1 MVSGALVLLLVVG
14 TALAYFLVDLDQV
27 VGRFVAKQKP
37 ELEKQLGRAVVV
49 GKISTRVFPS
59 LRARVEGLAIGP
71 DPARAA
77 DDRSL
82 VEIKAVGFDVAIWKA
97 VFSLGKSIRVKTAYV
112 DGLRVNV
119 IRYPDGRLSYQ
130 DILDRQVAKPEPT
143 KPDEPLSP
151 RAQEILRGISIDE
164 IRLDDGEVRLV
175 DLGTPT
181 GQPAE
186 STIRKLNLRLADVR
200 LSDPVRLHA
209 DAALFSDTT
218 NFRFDATVGPLPPD
232 LQIDGIPRVDLVR
245 IEAASVDLAR
255 LAPYLGPAVP
265 VQLDSA
271 VFSAN
276 WRLETKGASA
286 PIVVDGNLALDK
298 LQLRGGQPFACRL
311 ESKLTFEPAS
321 TSARIEKLELRV
333 GEVLLTASGALLDL
347 ATAPRFEAFT
357 LQSSTLAPSLLMA
370 YFPPLRASLPKD
382 ARLAGTA
389 TLDVK
394 ASGDAA
400 RQTVRARLDLAPL
413 DLRLPGLLLKPSGVP
428 FAVQLDGD
436 LTQKDAT
443 IRRLGLR
450 LSELDLEVKG
460 TVRSFSKPT
469 LDLTASAKPFR
480 FDALARLLPTVA
492 QALAASKT
500 TASGQGHLAAHVKGN
515 AEQLDAALDL
525 SLLGVKLDVPG
536 TRLLGSLRLEGELK
550 GNPGGDFTTQV
561 LLDGNQ
567 ATIVVKDVL
576 NKTAATPL
584 RLELSAA
591 RKGDL
596 LSVSKL
602 DVRLAEL
609 RIEGDGRFDLA
620 KGTTDARIDMPRLD
634 LEKLARTLVA
644 LDPAKMRKGFVEAKI
659 AVRGNPQKLDSMALA
674 LAPFAAQYAGSDVR
688 GEVRVENLVAPRL
701 EARLASSLLDIDA
714 LTGDAKGPPASAKK
728 AQAKPAPA
736 VDDPALKS
744 YRLHALL
751 EAKKVIVSQT
761 TLERF
766 QGEVELEDGV
776 LTLKDCTFR
785 AFGGTITASGTQAE
799 IWRGRMPFKAKL
811 AIKGLDLN
819 QVLSAKTRYP
829 NTLFGTGDLDVQ
841 VSGVG
846 FETAD
851 LERHLLGQLDVGLRE
866 GRFAR
871 ASLTESVASGSLTAL
886 RKIPGLAT
894 KALDGNNS
902 FRDLR
907 ALLEVRDG
915 RMHMRQPVGLTL
927 DGNRVQLEGAIG
939 IAGGLF
945 LTGLYT
951 LPGQA
956 LEKMTGGKCG
966 SMDELRLPI
975 GIGGTIDAPRF
986 TVDAKAA
993 AQPLAERC
1001 LKGGLASSAAKSLGA
1016 KAEALGVPVPAGADL
1031 DAKAK
1036 AAAAS
1041 AKAAKAEA
1049 EQKAKAEVERARA
1062 QAEAAKAEAEQKAR
1076 AEAERA
1082 RAQAEAAKAEAER
1095 KAREEAAKRG
1105 NEVKQKLGDKLK
1117 GFGR

>member
-1 MVSGALVLLLVVG
+1 
-14 TALAYFLVDLDQV
+14 
-27 VGRFVAKQKP
+27 
-37 ELEKQLGRAVVV
+37 
-49 GKISTRVFPS
+49 
-59 LRARVEGLAIGP
+59 
-71 DPARAA
+71 
-77 DDRSL
+77 
-82 VEIKAVGFDVAIWKA
+82 
-97 VFSLGKSIRVKTAYV
+97 
-112 DGLRVNV
+112 
-119 IRYPDGRLSYQ
+119 
-130 DILDRQVAKPEPT
+130 
-143 KPDEPLSP
+143 
-151 RAQEILRGISIDE
+151 
-164 IRLDDGEVRLV
+164 
-175 DLGTPT
+175 
-181 GQPAE
+181 
-186 STIRKLNLRLADVR
+186 
-200 LSDPVRLHA
+200 
-209 DAALFSDTT
+209 
-218 NFRFDATVGPLPPD
+218 
-232 LQIDGIPRVDLVR
+232 
-245 IEAASVDLAR
+245 
-255 LAPYLGPAVP
+255 
-265 VQLDSA
+265 
-271 VFSAN
+271 
-276 WRLETKGASA
+276 
-286 PIVVDGNLALDK
+286 
-298 LQLRGGQPFACRL
+298 
-311 ESKLTFEPAS
+311 
-321 TSARIEKLELRV
+321 
-333 GEVLLTASGALLDL
+333 
-347 ATAPRFEAFT
+347 
-357 LQSSTLAPSLLMA
+357 
-370 YFPPLRASLPKD
+370 
-382 ARLAGTA
+382 
-389 TLDVK
+389 
-394 ASGDAA
+394 
-400 RQTVRARLDLAPL
+400 
-413 DLRLPGLLLKPSGVP
+413 
-428 FAVQLDGD
+428 
-436 LTQKDAT
+436 
-443 IRRLGLR
+443 
-450 LSELDLEVKG
+450 
-460 TVRSFSKPT
+460 VRSFSKPT

-736 VDDPALKS
+736 VDDPALNI
-744 YRLHALL
+744 YLLHALL

-851 LERHLLGQLDVGLRE
+851 LERHLLGQLDVGLR
-866 GRFAR
+866 
-871 ASLTESVASGSLTAL
+871 
-886 RKIPGLAT
+886 
-894 KALDGNNS
+894 
-902 FRDLR
+902 
-907 ALLEVRDG
+907 
-915 RMHMRQPVGLTL
+915 
-927 DGNRVQLEGAIG
+927 
-939 IAGGLF
+939 
-945 LTGLYT
+945 
-951 LPGQA
+951 
-956 LEKMTGGKCG
+956 
-966 SMDELRLPI
+966 
-975 GIGGTIDAPRF
+975 
-986 TVDAKAA
+986 
-993 AQPLAERC
+993 
-1001 LKGGLASSAAKSLGA
+1001 
-1016 KAEALGVPVPAGADL
+1016 
-1031 DAKAK
+1031 
-1036 AAAAS
+1036 
-1041 AKAAKAEA
+1041 
-1049 EQKAKAEVERARA
+1049 
-1062 QAEAAKAEAEQKAR
+1062 
-1076 AEAERA
+1076 
-1082 RAQAEAAKAEAER
+1082 
-1095 KAREEAAKRG
+1095 
-1105 NEVKQKLGDKLK
+1105 
-1117 GFGR
+1117 

>member
-1 MVSGALVLLLVVG
+1 M
-14 TALAYFLVDLDQV
+14 
-27 VGRFVAKQKP
+27 
-37 ELEKQLGRAVVV
+37 
-49 GKISTRVFPS
+49 
-59 LRARVEGLAIGP
+59 
-71 DPARAA
+71 
-77 DDRSL
+77 
-82 VEIKAVGFDVAIWKA
+82 
-97 VFSLGKSIRVKTAYV
+97 
-112 DGLRVNV
+112 
-119 IRYPDGRLSYQ
+119 
-130 DILDRQVAKPEPT
+130 
-143 KPDEPLSP
+143 
-151 RAQEILRGISIDE
+151 
-164 IRLDDGEVRLV
+164 
-175 DLGTPT
+175 
-181 GQPAE
+181 
-186 STIRKLNLRLADVR
+186 
-200 LSDPVRLHA
+200 
-209 DAALFSDTT
+209 
-218 NFRFDATVGPLPPD
+218 
-232 LQIDGIPRVDLVR
+232 
-245 IEAASVDLAR
+245 
-255 LAPYLGPAVP
+255 
-265 VQLDSA
+265 
-271 VFSAN
+271 
-276 WRLETKGASA
+276 
-286 PIVVDGNLALDK
+286 
-298 LQLRGGQPFACRL
+298 
-311 ESKLTFEPAS
+311 
-321 TSARIEKLELRV
+321 
-333 GEVLLTASGALLDL
+333 
-347 ATAPRFEAFT
+347 
-357 LQSSTLAPSLLMA
+357 
-370 YFPPLRASLPKD
+370 
-382 ARLAGTA
+382 
-389 TLDVK
+389 
-394 ASGDAA
+394 
-400 RQTVRARLDLAPL
+400 
-413 DLRLPGLLLKPSGVP
+413 LLKPSGVP

-443 IRRLGLR
+443 IHRLGLR

-480 FDALARLLPTVA
+480 FDALARLLPTVG
-492 QALAASKT
+492 QTLAASKT
-500 TASGQGHLAAHVKGN
+500 TASGQGQLAAHVKGN

-536 TRLLGSLRLEGELK
+536 TRLLGSLRLKGELK
-550 GNPGGDFTTQV
+550 GNPGGDFTPQV

-576 NKTAATPL
+576 NKTADTPL

-591 RKGDL
+591 RKGEL
-596 LSVSKL
+596 LSVGKL
-602 DVRLAEL
+602 DVRFAEL

-688 GEVRVENLVAPRL
+688 GEVRVENLGEPRL

-714 LTGDAKGPPASAKK
+714 LTGDAKGPPAAAKK

-736 VDDPALKS
+736 VDDPSLKS

-766 QGEVELEDGV
+766 QGEVELVDGV

-799 IWRGRMPFKAKL
+799 IWRGRMPFKAKM

-819 QVLSAKTRYP
+819 QVLSAKTRYA

-915 RMHMRQPVGLTL
+915 RMHLRQPVEFTL

-939 IAGGLF
+939 IARSANRARKTPLKVCLNGLGKDAAQIISRINGFTYVQTQFDYYTSELKVVKEYKYSEGEKAAVRCYGADDVREDHRRVSGHISLVRLPVQEIHQPPAEAVNAVGACDGVGQHGLAVTRARVCQLAGGLVPSHH
-945 LTGLYT
+945 LRCRRQPRRYDL
-951 LPGQA
+951 GQ
-956 LEKMTGGKCG
+956 
-966 SMDELRLPI
+966 R
-975 GIGGTIDAPRF
+975 
-986 TVDAKAA
+986 
-993 AQPLAERC
+993 
-1001 LKGGLASSAAKSLGA
+1001 
-1016 KAEALGVPVPAGADL
+1016 PVGRARWRRDRARD
-1031 DAKAK
+1031 
-1036 AAAAS
+1036 AAAS
-1041 AKAAKAEA
+1041 D
-1049 EQKAKAEVERARA
+1049 RA
-1062 QAEAAKAEAEQKAR
+1062 
-1076 AEAERA
+1076 
-1082 RAQAEAAKAEAER
+1082 
-1095 KAREEAAKRG
+1095 
-1105 NEVKQKLGDKLK
+1105 
-1117 GFGR
+1117 